1 MNNIDEQDDENIDL
15 QLNLS
20 SRKKKRSKK
29 REIEEDV
36 IEPSHDV
43 GASSSSNTTY
53 SYDFLIRRVYDKL
66 QRNNPEL
73 TGETSRV
80 RLQPLDVQREGTR
93 KTAVTNFNHLCTT
106 LRREHEHV
114 MAYILAEFSTT
125 GSIDG
130 TKRLLLRG
138 KFAPASIET
147 VARKYIRE
155 YVICDG
161 CKCLQTTIDR
171 DKTSRLL
178 FLRCN
183 QCFASRTVQPITL
196 GFRAKV

>member
-1 MNNIDEQDDENIDL
+1 MNSNEQDDECIDL

-29 REIEEDV
+29 REIEEDFGDATN
-36 IEPSHDV
+36 DV
-43 GASSSSNTTY
+43 GASSSSNPTY
-53 SYDFLIRRVYDKL
+53 SYTFLIRRVYEQL

-80 RLQPLDVQREGTR
+80 SLQPLDVQREGTR

-106 LRREHEHV
+106 LHRDHEHV
-114 MAYILAEFSTT
+114 MAYILAEFSAT

-130 TKRLLLRG
+130 TKRLLLKG
-138 KFAPASIET
+138 KFSPASIET

-155 YVICDG
+155 YVICDA

-183 QCFASRTVQPITL
+183 QCFASRAVQPITQ